1 MQGGGEVKDGG
12 CMAVLDEGAEISVAG
27 DDGGVVMWHRGRE
40 EEVRCIANRIHGAWR
55 SGSPRRGGFDG
66 VVREGK
72 GAGEEIGEKG
82 IERRFF
88 LSLVGRERRRG
99 VGYGGECYAEEGKE
113 GEARTTR
120 SRAVGDE
127 RGEGGARSARDRG
140 RE

>member
-1 MQGGGEVKDGG
+1 VADGG
-12 CMAVLDEGAEISVAG
+12 CVVVLDEGAEISVAG

-40 EEVRCIANRIHGAWR
+40 EDVRCIANRIHGAWR
-55 SGSPRRGGFDG
+55 SGSPRRGSFDG

-99 VGYGGECYAEEGKE
+99 GRVWGRMLRGGGERG
-113 GEARTTR
+113 GARTTR

>member
-1 MQGGGEVKDGG
+1 V
-12 CMAVLDEGAEISVAG
+12 VVPDEGAEISVAG

-82 IERRFF
+82 IRRRFF
-88 LSLVGRERRRG
+88 YPWWGEEGGRG

-113 GEARTTR
+113 G
-120 SRAVGDE
+120 
-127 RGEGGARSARDRG
+127 GG
-140 RE
+140 